1 MFQSRPAPA
10 APAPLCQFK
19 AGMLHAAPAPTAED
33 PLRFKIAPDLRR
45 GLVLLQRG
53 SDGATHFVWK
63 DRATQ
68 RPVEDLLVFP
78 GDQELA
84 KVDTGRAGDRVLVL
98 TFKTSPEKRMFF
110 WMQEPV
116 GGSKDE
122 DRLREINRLMNP
134 TAAAGSTARGAA
146 SSATAAAS
154 AEPAVGFDELTA
166 ILSDLGYSDDPNA
179 NTTAATST
187 PATSTSS
194 AAKPQEEDTTKKKS
208 EGEE

>member
-19 AGMLHAAPAPTAED
+19 AGMLQATPAPTAED
-33 PLRFKIAPDLRR
+33 PLRFKIDPDLRR

-84 KVDTGRAGDRVLVL
+84 KVDTGRAGDRVVVL
-98 TFKTSPEKRMFF
+98 TFKTSPGKRMFF

-116 GGSKDE
+116 GGSKDD

-134 TAAAGSTARGAA
+134 AAAAAAGSTARGAA
-146 SSATAAAS
+146 SSAAPVAP
-154 AEPAVGFDELTA
+154 AESAVGFDELTA
-166 ILSDLGYSDDPNA
+166 ILSDLGYSDEPPA
-179 NTTAATST
+179 NTA
-187 PATSTSS
+187 S
-194 AAKPQEEDTTKKKS
+194 AAKSQEEDATKKKT